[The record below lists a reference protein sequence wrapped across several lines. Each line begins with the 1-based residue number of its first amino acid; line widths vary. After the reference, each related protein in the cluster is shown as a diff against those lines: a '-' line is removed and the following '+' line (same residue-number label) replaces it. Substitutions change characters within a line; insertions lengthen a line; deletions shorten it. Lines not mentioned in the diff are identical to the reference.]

1 MSYDLTSLLV
11 VAISSTALFENRAEH
26 DLYLNKTLDDY
37 IDHQISRENEPFAA
51 GAALPLIRA
60 LLRLNELTPGRRLV
74 EVVILS
80 NMEPEVGVRVMNSV
94 EHHKLDI
101 TRAAFI
107 GGEPV
112 AKYLAAYNVKLFLS
126 RSETDVQEAL
136 DCGVAAGLL
145 YDPPAR
151 REEDDMKQ
159 LRIAFDGDAVI
170 FSDDS
175 ERIYQEQ
182 GIDAFYR
189 HEKANAENPMS
200 AGPFAA
206 FLHAIAEIQKECRR
220 QGGEAPIR
228 TALVTA
234 RSSPAHKRVILTL
247 RAWGIRI
254 DEMFLMGGVS
264 KDQILK
270 QFNPHIFFDDQ
281 HAHAGPASE
290 FVPSARVLT
299 PRRPKNPAGGTHG

>member
-1 MSYDLTSLLV
+1 MSYDLTNLLV
-11 VAISSTALFENRAEH
+11 VAISSTALFENRKEH
-26 DLYLNKTLDDY
+26 DVYLKKSLDDY
-37 IDHQISRENEPFAA
+37 IDHQISHENEPFKA
-51 GAALPLIRA
+51 GAAMPLIRA
-60 LLRLNELTPGRRLV
+60 LLRLNELVPGRRLV

-101 TRAAFI
+101 TRSAFI

-112 AKYLAAYNVKLFLS
+112 AKYLDAYNVKLFLS
-126 RSETDVQEAL
+126 RSEKDVQEAL

-145 YDPPAR
+145 YDPPVQAA
-151 REEDDMKQ
+151 EDDLKQ

-175 ERIYQEQ
+175 EQIFQEQ

-189 HEKANAENPMS
+189 HEKANAENPMA
-200 AGPFAA
+200 AGPFAS
-206 FLHAIAEIQKECRR
+206 FLRAIAEIQKECRR

-254 DEMFLMGGVS
+254 DEMFFMGGVS

-299 PRRPKNPAGGTHG
+299 PRLKTRKANEG